1 MSEFNHLMSQ
11 NQNPNPW
18 PIGRRWRRFFV
29 TVKITGFKL
38 YTIKSGDTGAR
49 GAAQGESQYWG
60 GGWQA
65 KTLISNPMSIHPQY
79 AKVRTL
85 WMGPGQDPYAIEIET
100 DKGVTGSCVNYGGGA
115 FSCAVI
121 DQHFRRFLIGQDP
134 FNIELIWDQMNR
146 STLPYG
152 LGGITNMAMAG
163 VDLALH
169 DLVARSLNIPVYQLI
184 GGQTKESIP
193 CYATIHPDFVDH
205 WKKRGFFGVKIAA
218 PWGVESGLEGIKKM
232 EKLIAKLRSDLGDSM
247 EIMIDCYLSWDV
259 EFASRLAERIRKYDV
274 KWFEDPLQNG
284 WATSQNAYLRERIA
298 PIQLATGNLEY
309 HYKAFHEI
317 IERRATDIIQPEIQ
331 WCGGLTPTRRIAA
344 MAKPYDMPVIPHG
357 ASVYNYH
364 FVLSNTNSPYAEFLS
379 TGEGTGL
386 HPIFDTIIGEPL
398 PKDGRVFLD
407 PKKPGFGV
415 ELNRAKLQPYPTL
428 G

>member
-1 MSEFNHLMSQ
+1 MSQ

-18 PIGRRWRRFFV
+18 PIGLKWRRFFL

-65 KTLISNPMSIHPQY
+65 RSLISNPMSVHPQY

-398 PKDGRVFLD
+398 PKDGQVFLD

>member
-1 MSEFNHLMSQ
+1 MSQ
-11 NQNPNPW
+11 NQNLNPW

-29 TVKITGFKL
+29 SVKITGFKL

-134 FNIELIWDQMNR
+134 FNIELIWDQMTR

-169 DLVARSLNIPVYQLI
+169 DLVARSLNIPVYQLL

-193 CYATIHPDFVDH
+193 CYATIHPDFADH

-232 EKLIAKLRSDLGDSM
+232 EKLIAKLRSDLGDNM

-317 IERRATDIIQPEIQ
+317 IERRATDIIQPEMQ

>member
-1 MSEFNHLMSQ
+1 MSQ

-18 PIGRRWRRFFV
+18 PIGLWWRRFFL

-65 KTLISNPMSIHPQY
+65 RSLISNPMSVHPQY

-85 WMGPGQDPYAIEIET
+85 WMGPGQDPYAIAIET

-169 DLVARSLNIPVYQLI
+169 DLVARSLNIPVYQLL

-398 PKDGRVFLD
+398 PKDGQVFLD

>member
-1 MSEFNHLMSQ
+1 MSQ
-11 NQNPNPW
+11 NQNLNPW

-29 TVKITGFKL
+29 SVKITGFKL

-65 KTLISNPMSIHPQY
+65 RSLISNPMSVHPQY
-79 AKVRTL
+79 SKVRTL

-169 DLVARSLNIPVYQLI
+169 DLVARSLNIPVYQLL

-317 IERRATDIIQPEIQ
+317 IERRATDIIQPEMQ

>member
-1 MSEFNHLMSQ
+1 MSQ

-18 PIGRRWRRFFV
+18 PIGLRWRRFFL

-65 KTLISNPMSIHPQY
+65 RSLISNPMSVHPQY

-169 DLVARSLNIPVYQLI
+169 DLVARSLNIPVYQLL

-259 EFASRLAERIRKYDV
+259 EFSSRLAERIRKYDV

-386 HPIFDTIIGEPL
+386 HPIFDTIVGEPL

>member
-1 MSEFNHLMSQ
+1 MSQ
-11 NQNPNPW
+11 NQNLNPW
-18 PIGRRWRRFFV
+18 PIGRRWRRFLV
-29 TVKITGFKL
+29 SVKITGFKL

-65 KTLISNPMSIHPQY
+65 RSLISNPMSVHPQY

-398 PKDGRVFLD
+398 PKDGQVFLD

>member
-1 MSEFNHLMSQ
+1 MSQ

-18 PIGRRWRRFFV
+18 PIGLRWRRFFL

-65 KTLISNPMSIHPQY
+65 RSLISNPMSVHPQY

-169 DLVARSLNIPVYQLI
+169 DLVARSLNIPVYQLL

-232 EKLIAKLRSDLGDSM
+232 EKLIAKLRSDLGDNM

-317 IERRATDIIQPEIQ
+317 IERRATDIIQPEMQ

-398 PKDGRVFLD
+398 PKDGQVFLD

>member
-1 MSEFNHLMSQ
+1 MSQ

-18 PIGRRWRRFFV
+18 PIGLRWRRFFL

-65 KTLISNPMSIHPQY
+65 RSLISNPMSVHPQY

-169 DLVARSLNIPVYQLI
+169 DLVARSLNIPVYQLL

-232 EKLIAKLRSDLGDSM
+232 EKLIDKLRSDLGDSM

-398 PKDGRVFLD
+398 PKDGQVFLD

>member
-1 MSEFNHLMSQ
+1 M
-11 NQNPNPW
+11 
-18 PIGRRWRRFFV
+18 
-29 TVKITGFKL
+29 KITGFKL
-38 YTIKSGDTGAR
+38 YTISSGDTGAR
-49 GAAQGESQYWG
+49 GAAHGESQYWG

-65 KTLISNPMSIHPQY
+65 GTLISNPMSVHPKY
-79 AKVRTL
+79 SRIRSL

-100 DKGVTGSCVNYGGGA
+100 DEGVTGSCVNYGGGA

-146 STLPYG
+146 STMPYG

-163 VDLALH
+163 VDLALY
-169 DLVARSLNIPVYQLI
+169 DLVARSLDIPVYKLL
-184 GGQTKESIP
+184 GGQTKDSIP
-193 CYATIHPDFVDH
+193 CYATIHPDYAEH
-205 WKKRGFFGVKIAA
+205 WKDRGFFGVKIAA
-218 PWGVESGLEGIKKM
+218 PWGVESGREGLKNM
-232 EKLIAKLRSDLGDSM
+232 ENLIAKLRSDLGDDM

-259 EFASRLAERIRKYDV
+259 EFASRLAERIRPYDV

-284 WATSQNAYLRERIA
+284 WATEQNAYLRERIA

-309 HYKAFHEI
+309 HYKAFHDI
-317 IERRATDIIQPEIQ
+317 IARRATDIIQPEIQ

-364 FVLSNTNSPYAEFLS
+364 FVLSNTNSPYAEFLT
-379 TGEGTGL
+379 TGEGRDL

-398 PKDGRVFLD
+398 PVNGHITLD

-415 ELNRAKLQPYPTL
+415 ELNRDKLKPYETRA
-428 G
+428 

>member
-1 MSEFNHLMSQ
+1 MSQ
-11 NQNPNPW
+11 NQNLNPW

-29 TVKITGFKL
+29 SVKITGFKL

-115 FSCAVI
+115 FSCSVI

-193 CYATIHPDFVDH
+193 CYATIHPDFADH

-398 PKDGRVFLD
+398 PKDGQVFLD